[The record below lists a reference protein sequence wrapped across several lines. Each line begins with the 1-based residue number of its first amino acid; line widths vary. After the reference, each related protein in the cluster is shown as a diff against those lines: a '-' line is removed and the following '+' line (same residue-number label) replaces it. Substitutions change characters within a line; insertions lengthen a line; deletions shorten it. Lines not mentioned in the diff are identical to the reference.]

1 MVFLLVFEHIYN
13 IVFLIIEKDTMQNTL
28 AQANVKPV

>member
-1 MVFLLVFEHIYN
+1 MVFLLVFEHICN
-13 IVFLIIEKDTMQNTL
+13 IIFLIIKKDTMQNTL